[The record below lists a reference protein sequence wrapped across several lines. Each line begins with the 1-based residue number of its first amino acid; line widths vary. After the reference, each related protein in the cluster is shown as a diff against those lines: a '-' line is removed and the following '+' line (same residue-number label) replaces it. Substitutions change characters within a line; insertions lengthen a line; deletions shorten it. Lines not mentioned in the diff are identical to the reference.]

1 MRFANLL
8 FIIVILISCK
18 STTIPKLI
26 EDKSL
31 ENEISRKDIQNNKS
45 LPNIHNE
52 VTITELHNMY
62 SSKTSTVTEVVDWY
76 LNRIDDL
83 NPKLN
88 AVITVN
94 PKVRDI
100 AKSLDAQQM
109 DLSSKPLF
117 GIPILLKDNIDTG
130 DDMPTTVGSR
140 IMANS
145 YPANDSP
152 TAAQLRE
159 AGAII
164 LGKAN
169 LSEWANFHSLESSS
183 GWSGVGG
190 QTNNPYDVTR
200 NPCGSSAGSGVA
212 VAANLCVIAIG
223 TETNGSIVCPS
234 NNNGIVGIKP
244 TVGLL
249 SRSGIVPISFTQ
261 DTPGPMA
268 RTVSD
273 AVIALGTMTKQDSSD
288 LKTLQQDR
296 KALSNYSSF
305 LNENGLQGKRIGIW
319 KGNTSEHPLVEQL
332 IEKAAEDCKRMGAEI
347 IELETV
353 VQREANRHS
362 FQVLLYEF
370 KDGLNTYFESLGENS
385 PVQNLT
391 ELYRKTR
398 RDSIEMEYHDFSI
411 FKIAMKKGDLKE
423 EEYLKARKKAA
434 ILSKSQGIDKQ
445 MDLHNLDAIISAAGG
460 PAWKTDLVNGDNFG
474 LSSSSPA
481 AISGYPNICVPMG
494 QIQGLPVGMNI
505 FGRKWSED
513 VLIEIA
519 YGYEQA
525 TKHRFSP
532 DLN

>member
-1 MRFANLL
+1 MKIPFILLVIALL
-8 FIIVILISCK
+8 FVQCQTRQQTINNNSLVSETK
-18 STTIPKLI
+18 PQPANTTNL
-26 EDKSL
+26 SL
-31 ENEISRKDIQNNKS
+31 ENE
-45 LPNIHNE
+45 
-52 VTITELHNMY
+52 VTIQELQDLYNAN
-62 SSKTSTVTEVVDWY
+62 SASVEDVTNFY
-76 LNRIDDL
+76 LDRIASL

-94 PKVRDI
+94 TKALDI
-100 AKSLDAQQM
+100 ARALDDQQM
-109 DLSSKPLF
+109 DLSARPLF
-117 GIPILLKDNIDTG
+117 GIPVLLKDNIDTG
-130 DDMPTTVGSR
+130 DGMPTTAGSR

-145 YPANDSP
+145 YPADDSP
-152 TAAQLRE
+152 IAAQLRE
-159 AGAII
+159 AGAVI

-183 GWSGVGG
+183 GWSGMGG
-190 QTNNPYDVTR
+190 QTNNPYDTTR

-249 SRSGIVPISFTQ
+249 SRTGIVPISFTQ

-268 RTVSD
+268 RTVTD
-273 AVIALGTMTKQDSSD
+273 AVVALGTMTKLDRADS
-288 LKTLQQDR
+288 KTMQTDR
-296 KALSNYSSF
+296 KALTSYTAS
-305 LNENGLQGKRIGIW
+305 LNQYGLQGKRIGVW
-319 KGNTSEHPLVEQL
+319 KSNTSDHPLVKSLVEQ
-332 IEKAAEDCKRMGAEI
+332 AAEDCKNQGAELI
-347 IELETV
+347 NLETV
-353 VQREANRHS
+353 VSREANRHS

-370 KDGLNTYFESLGENS
+370 KDGLNRYFYSLGEKS
-385 PVQNLT
+385 PVLNLT
-391 ELYRKTR
+391 ELIQQTKD
-398 RDSIEMEYHDFSI
+398 DSVEMEYHDFSLLEM
-411 FKIAMKKGDLKE
+411 ADKKGDLNE
-423 EEYLKARKKAA
+423 EEYTKAKKMAA
-434 ILSKSQGIDKQ
+434 TLSMEQGIDSL
-445 MDLHNLDAIISAAGG
+445 MNLHKLDAIISAAGG

-494 QIQGLPVGMNI
+494 NIHGLPVGINI

-519 YGYEQA
+519 YAYEQA

-532 DLN
+532 DIK

>member
-18 STTIPKLI
+18 STTIPELI

-31 ENEISRKDIQNNKS
+31 ENEISGKDIQNDKS
-45 LPNIHNE
+45 LTNIHNE
-52 VTITELHNMY
+52 VTITELQNMY
-62 SSKTSTVTEVVDWY
+62 SSKASTVSEVIDWY
-76 LNRIDDL
+76 LNRINEL

-94 PKVRDI
+94 PKALDI
-100 AKSLDAQQM
+100 ARSLDAQQM
-109 DLSSKPLF
+109 DLTIKPMF
-117 GIPILLKDNIDTG
+117 GIPVLLKDNIDTG
-130 DDMPTTVGSR
+130 DGMPTTAGSR
-140 IMANS
+140 IMAHS
-145 YPANDSP
+145 YPSADSP
-152 TAAQLRE
+152 IAAQLRD
-159 AGAII
+159 AGAVI

-183 GWSGVGG
+183 GWSGTGG
-190 QTNNPYDVTR
+190 QTNNAYDVTR

-212 VAANLCVIAIG
+212 VAANLCVMAIG

-268 RTVSD
+268 RTVTD
-273 AVIALGTMTKQDSSD
+273 AVVALGTMTDQDSDDS
-288 LKTLQQDR
+288 KTLQTDR
-296 KALSNYSSF
+296 KALSNYTAF
-305 LNENGLQGKRIGIW
+305 LKENGLEGKRIGVW
-319 KGNTSEHPLVEQL
+319 KGNTSDHPQVKELVEQ
-332 IEKAAEDCKRMGAEI
+332 AAIDCKRQGAEI

-353 VQREANRHS
+353 VSREANRHS

-370 KDGLNTYFESLGENS
+370 KDGLNSYFSSLGEKS
-385 PVQNLT
+385 PVDNLT
-391 ELYRKTR
+391 DLIQKTKQ
-398 RDSIEMEYHDFSI
+398 DHVEMEYHDFSLLEM
-411 FKIAMKKGDLKE
+411 ADKKGDLNE
-423 EEYLKARKKAA
+423 EEYVNAKIMAA
-434 ILSKSQGIDKQ
+434 TLSKEQGIDSLMK
-445 MDLHNLDAIISAAGG
+445 LHNLDAIISAAGG

-494 QIQGLPVGMNI
+494 QIKGLPVGINI

-532 DLN
+532 ELD